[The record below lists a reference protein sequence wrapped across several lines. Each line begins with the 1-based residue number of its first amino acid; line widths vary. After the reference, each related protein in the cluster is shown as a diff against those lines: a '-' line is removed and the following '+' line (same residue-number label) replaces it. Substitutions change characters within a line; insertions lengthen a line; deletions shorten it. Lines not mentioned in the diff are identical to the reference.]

1 MHDYLCQISEHY
13 FIATEAYVAISLS
26 LTEHAESVVHGHHD
40 HVAVGG
46 QHAGVEHVSGAFHV
60 GAAVDKQHHWLLPA
74 VANICTHK
82 RGGSRATEEDQV
94 SKCI

>member
-1 MHDYLCQISEHY
+1 M
-13 FIATEAYVAISLS
+13 ISLS

-46 QHAGVEHVSGAFHV
+46 KDAGVEHVSGAFHV

-74 VANICTHK
+74 VANI
-82 RGGSRATEEDQV
+82 
-94 SKCI
+94 